1 MLWYCCLE
9 MDVEKMVGSE
19 LITFFF
25 FCCFYLCEFP
35 LVALEGGL
43 LPGKTLRS
51 YNFSL
56 CFEKRFLSTLARF
69 EEAGLARVNTRVKIR
84 CSRSVPLLCTSGSA
98 LSIWLGV
105 WVPERRARDPHG
117 GLVAQVSAAG
127 TRSPGCRRGAGTA
140 RGQWSRALCAPGP
153 GVTAARRRA
162 ASLERRVCR
171 LWSVSLRRRS

>member
-1 MLWYCCLE
+1 

-19 LITFFF
+19 LITFFFF

-69 EEAGLARVNTRVKIR
+69 EEASLARVNTRVKIR
-84 CSRSVPLLCTSGSA
+84 CSRSVPLLCTSGSGCGYQRGGRGTPTGVRLPRSLPQVPVAPGAGEVQGLPADNGAA
-98 LSIWLGV
+98 LFVRQGPVSRLRG
-105 WVPERRARDPHG
+105 G
-117 GLVAQVSAAG
+117 GLPPWKEEFVAF
-127 TRSPGCRRGAGTA
+127 GA
-140 RGQWSRALCAPGP
+140 
-153 GVTAARRRA
+153 
-162 ASLERRVCR
+162 
-171 LWSVSLRRRS
+171 